1 QDTVNPLLRS
11 AVYCTCG
18 GFRGIAGTHHRA
30 GRGRELD

>member
-18 GFRGIAGTHHRA
+18 GFRGIAG
-30 GRGRELD
+30 